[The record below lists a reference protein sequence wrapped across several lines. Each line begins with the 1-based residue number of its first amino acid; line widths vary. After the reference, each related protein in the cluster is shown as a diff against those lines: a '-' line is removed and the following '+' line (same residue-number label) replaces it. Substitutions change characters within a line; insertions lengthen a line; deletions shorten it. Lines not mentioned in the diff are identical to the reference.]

1 MWHHHRLRHPC
12 RGCMSIVL
20 RHLLRWC
27 TTCPLHRHT
36 IAIGHP
42 RHHRGTLPISIRTT
56 ALNRAT
62 TIAKR
67 G

>member
-1 MWHHHRLRHPC
+1 
-12 RGCMSIVL
+12 MSIVL